1 METALRPATPADAV
15 EIAEIFLAAR
25 SDAMAYL
32 PKLDTDDEVR
42 AWIRDIALVRN
53 EVLIAEADGHPAG
66 FASLKG
72 DLLDQLYV
80 HPDLQRRGIGGALL
94 ARVRELRPNGFRL
107 WVFQRNTDA
116 RRFYEQRGLQLI
128 RLTDGTENR
137 EREPDALYEWRPGQS
152 D

>member
-53 EVLIAEADGHPAG
+53 EVLIAEADGRPAG
-66 FASLKG
+66 FVSLKG

-107 WVFQRNTDA
+107 WVFQRNGRPPLLRAA
-116 RRFYEQRGLQLI
+116 RS
-128 RLTDGTENR
+128 TAHKADGRHR
-137 EREPDALYEWRPGQS
+137 E
-152 D
+152 

>member
-53 EVLIAEADGHPAG
+53 EVLIAEADGRPAG

-137 EREPDALYEWRPGQS
+137 EREPDALYKWRPGQS